1 MRRSGS
7 PPPGSPSLFSLRKGS
22 YGVYGYAVT
31 YVDCDPQNQKTV
43 EQANLLIKSGNS
55 TNIVNGMY
63 YGSDPTMAYL
73 TPAYGSVY
81 TTPMSYGAYLT
92 PAYGSVYTTPMS
104 YGRVR
109 CKCTTKACKITR
121 IIVGSLF
128 GLFVLVAVACLVCR
142 TKRIVK
148 KVDVV
153 EDVNHDAQ
161 NGVNKDN

>member
-1 MRRSGS
+1 MSRSGS

-81 TTPMSYGAYLT
+81 TTPMSYGQ
-92 PAYGSVYTTPMS
+92 
-104 YGRVR
+104 VR
-109 CKCTTKACKITR
+109 CKCKTKACKIT
-121 IIVGSLF
+121 
-128 GLFVLVAVACLVCR
+128 
-142 TKRIVK
+142 
-148 KVDVV
+148 
-153 EDVNHDAQ
+153 
-161 NGVNKDN
+161 

>member
-81 TTPMSYGAYLT
+81 TTPMSYG
-92 PAYGSVYTTPMS
+92 
-104 YGRVR
+104 RVR

-142 TKRIVK
+142 TKRTVK

-161 NGVNKDN
+161 SGVNKDN